1 MLTIAIRRSRAT
13 RECRAMREHR
23 QAADGELWGSTRWDS
38 CQLRRRCNTVQY
50 DRYSAIDPTQHTEW
64 LASKALGDGMQE
76 FEDIVE
82 ADVQ

>member
-1 MLTIAIRRSRAT
+1 MLTIAVRRSRAT
-13 RECRAMREHR
+13 GECRAMRKHR
-23 QAADGELWGSTRWDS
+23 QAAGGELWGSTEMGF
-38 CQLRRRCNTVQY
+38 LPVEKTV
-50 DRYSAIDPTQHTEW
+50 AIDPTQHTEW